1 MSDVDWFISAV
12 AIMYSCVIFA
22 AISIGESKR
31 ACRLFLLAGA
41 VVSAF
46 AAGLAA
52 ITAHSH
58 PDGDPMVFVAL
69 MLIAEFAFLELES
82 LIGPNSR
89 AGDQTPHRGRRGDLG
104 D

>member
-1 MSDVDWFISAV
+1 M

-41 VVSAF
+41 VVAAF

-52 ITAHSH
+52 ITAHSY

-69 MLIAEFAFLELES
+69 MLVAEIAFLKLES
-82 LIGPNSR
+82 LVGSSRR